1 MWTPEPHENDWSE
14 YTAKHPPYRQA
25 PVENNFDTNDDMCR
39 VLLHSWKEN
48 EQGLIAIFDID
59 LLWLM
64 RKYWWIPGS
73 GRAAKDGHYYA
84 RSKDAYGKVVQM
96 HRLVMNAPDS
106 MLVDHINH
114 DTLDNR
120 RENLRIVSSRQ
131 NNHNL
136 SNQSRY
142 GIGVSRISRGGKFSA
157 AITVTGERHVL
168 GTYNT
173 PELAQAAYNLAL
185 SIVDP
190 DLPPPNPVAPMSL
203 EEVTSAAARLWL
215 TGLVVEISPTE
226 VNFGRLLEC
235 KDQSTNYR

>member
-1 MWTPEPHENDWSE
+1 MWNPEPYENNWSE
-14 YTAKHPPYRQA
+14 YTAKHPPYRQ
-25 PVENNFDTNDDMCR
+25 PLVENDFEQRGDICG
-39 VLLHSWKEN
+39 VLLHSFKAE
-48 EQGLIAIFDID
+48 EQGLVALFDAS

-64 RKYWWIPGS
+64 RMYWWIPGN

-96 HRLVMNAPDS
+96 HRLVMDAPDG

-120 RENLRIVSSRQ
+120 RQNLRIVSSRQ

-142 GIGVSRISRGGKFSA
+142 GIGVTRISRGRRFSA
-157 AITVTGERHVL
+157 AITVSGKSHGL
-168 GTYNT
+168 GTYST

-185 SIVDP
+185 SIIEPNVP
-190 DLPPPNPVAPMSL
+190 QPNPVASMSL
-203 EEVTSAAARLWL
+203 EDLTSEAARLWL
-215 TGLVVEISPTE
+215 TGLVPHQATFARVMMRRS
-226 VNFGRLLEC
+226 R
-235 KDQSTNYR
+235 SS